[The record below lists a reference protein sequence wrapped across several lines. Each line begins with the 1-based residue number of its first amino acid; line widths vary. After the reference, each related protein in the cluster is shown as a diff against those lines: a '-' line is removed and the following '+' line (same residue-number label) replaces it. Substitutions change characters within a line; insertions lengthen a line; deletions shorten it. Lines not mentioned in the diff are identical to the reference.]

1 MLIDEHLQKTIVSL
15 LSANFIE
22 ITVGFSG
29 TMQFINIDPVP
40 LVAISIYWPMMLQKA
55 NSVAEFYQQQQILI
69 LSATTD

>member
-1 MLIDEHLQKTIVSL
+1 MLIDEHLQKTVVSL

-29 TMQFINIDPVP
+29 TMQFINIDPVL

>member
-1 MLIDEHLQKTIVSL
+1 
-15 LSANFIE
+15 
-22 ITVGFSG
+22 
-29 TMQFINIDPVP
+29 MQFIKIDPVP